1 MSKQPQTQRLKQANM
16 TLFHFTSLAKPHLA
30 SATDVLYVQY
40 VRGRF

>member
-16 TLFHFTSLAKPHLA
+16 TLFHFTSLAKKLA